1 MTLEKIFKEEMED
14 MTVLQPCPSWGRG
27 AYAYHYVSI
36 KMRRQRND
44 RSTLETSLNDCHNLD
59 DVDVAIPT
67 SQIRI
72 LTLESLNNYTT
83 IMQLLSRRDG
93 FQKQIF

>member
-1 MTLEKIFKEEMED
+1 MDTDIYFTWHLLN
-14 MTVLQPCPSWGRG
+14 V
-27 AYAYHYVSI
+27 YYVPG
-36 KMRRQRND
+36 
-44 RSTLETSLNDCHNLD
+44 STLETSLNDCHNLD

-72 LTLESLNNYTT
+72 LTLESLNNYIT